1 MVMMYQ
7 FAFWFSTR
15 FGSLVVATLTLIQS
29 ITALTFCI
37 VWIENQDK
45 VKDKIGTWLRE
56 NDMRFMTGTLH
67 DMERDPESYLVGFI
81 VYLSLHC
88 FACVLL
94 LYGSLKGLIIT
105 WNMDENK
112 CKPLIVLPL
121 EDNISMIQKCHLP
134 RSYSDVFNFKTG
146 SYILL
151 RISKVSRCV
160 CKLYWRSDVYNSSCF
175 IDDSVISISDCK
187 RTTFGLPL
195 EAPQRTYNNI
205 TVEQVQA
212 LPRCVAVKHLS
223 VSLVFESVTCN
234 KRWKEKPAE
243 LLDIVKNLLEFFMLV
258 TDSIVYTKNLSNSQ
272 KFGIHCIVVHDIG
285 TDVTV
290 GRVVSGTNVHI
301 THKLSKV
308 WLEQFQNSSDK
319 PPLSGLSSAY
329 QTLHEVIS
337 HHKLYRQ
344 TAEELG
350 INSCSQVLLV
360 GPSGCGKTTL
370 VRNLAANCGAVLV
383 SVLGPEAFQP
393 KPGDTEAW
401 LLNIFQE
408 ASDLAEE
415 SLGIDS
421 VCILLL
427 DEVDSLC
434 PRRSGGGLTPY
445 QARAS
450 TQLLTLLEHI
460 DRVKGLIVI
469 ATTNRPN
476 ALDPK
481 IRRPG
486 RLETEAKNNLEEWL
500 LDFKASVGRVRPSS
514 LRGGLGVVTTQPSKL
529 SDIGGMKDIKQSLCA
544 AVEWPLLYPEAFA
557 RFGLPH
563 PKGVLLYGPP
573 GCAKTSLARALASAL
588 NVTFLS
594 ISAAELYSPY
604 VGDAEKGI
612 AELFHR
618 ARLGAPTIL
627 FIDEI
632 DALVG
637 SRGERE
643 SGVQERVLSALLTEM
658 DGIGVRLD
666 SLSTVNKGVV
676 VIAATNR
683 PDMLDDALLRP
694 GRFDKLLYVPP
705 PDAEA
710 RLDILKILTAH
721 TPLGDCVDLQT
732 IALATN
738 NFSGA
743 DLSNLCREAALAALT
758 EGGMAVKQVK
768 HKHFLQ
774 VLQHLLPSLSQ
785 DQIDFY
791 SCYKK

>member
-1 MVMMYQ
+1 
-7 FAFWFSTR
+7 
-15 FGSLVVATLTLIQS
+15 
-29 ITALTFCI
+29 
-37 VWIENQDK
+37 
-45 VKDKIGTWLRE
+45 
-56 NDMRFMTGTLH
+56 
-67 DMERDPESYLVGFI
+67 
-81 VYLSLHC
+81 
-88 FACVLL
+88 
-94 LYGSLKGLIIT
+94 
-105 WNMDENK
+105 MDENK

-486 RLETEAKNNLEEWL
+486 RLETEVHISVPTQLEREDILQALVAPFSLKNEEEKAEMCHKVACFTPGYVGADLSLLCQDVILSRHKKKAKNNLEEWL